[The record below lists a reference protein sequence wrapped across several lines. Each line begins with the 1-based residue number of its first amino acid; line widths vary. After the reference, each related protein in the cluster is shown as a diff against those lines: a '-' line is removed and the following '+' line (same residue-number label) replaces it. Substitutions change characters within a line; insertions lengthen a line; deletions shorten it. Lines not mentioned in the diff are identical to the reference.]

1 MSFLGHNTASGDYR
15 PEYLDLFEKK
25 NPALVN
31 NVDKEK
37 KAAASASA
45 SAKANDAKPAVEAP
59 AQDYQK
65 QFEQVRLRANLKGAY
80 RLKLV

>member
-25 NPALVN
+25 NPAQVN

-37 KAAASASA
+37 KAAAAA

-59 AQDYQK
+59 AQDFQK
-65 QFEQVRLRANLKGAY
+65 QFEQVRQGANF
-80 RLKLV
+80 